1 MNEYTNEEL
10 IRMARWQRRLL
21 WTLVYSWIAACF
33 FCGIVLYCSNNCS
46 NISVWVAVLLLVAKW
61 SMVFAFTAAFYVIY
75 YKLLLTYHSPVFK
88 IFAGILGVFM
98 IVPIANLIVLLIVS
112 NPATSLLKQA
122 GLRVGLLGVSEYELR
137 KLQN

>member
-21 WTLVYSWIAACF
+21 YTFMYSWICGLLF
-33 FCGIVLYCSNNCS
+33 GGIVLYCS

-88 IFAGILGVFM
+88 IFAGILGIFM

-112 NPATSLLKQA
+112 SPATSPLKQA